1 MTTTTRLLAAASPTK
16 TGGFTSRA
24 KRMDLAREILESAK
38 PSAGNQSWFSALSE
52 EHQSAILEVRD
63 SWRKTS
69 EATGV
74 SASQMAK
81 TIIEKLSARGYKV
94 AKYRQVQ
101 RWLTQG

>member
-1 MTTTTRLLAAASPTK
+1 
-16 TGGFTSRA
+16 
-24 KRMDLAREILESAK
+24 MDLAKEILESAK
-38 PSAGNQSWFSALSE
+38 PSQGNQSWFSALSD

-74 SASQMAK
+74 SACQMAK
-81 TIIEKLSARGYKV
+81 TIVEKLSARGYKV

>member
-1 MTTTTRLLAAASPTK
+1 
-16 TGGFTSRA
+16 
-24 KRMDLAREILESAK
+24 MDLAKEILESAR
-38 PSAGNQSWFSALSE
+38 PSPGNQSWFHALSE

-63 SWRKTS
+63 SWRKTT

-74 SASQMAK
+74 SACQMAK
-81 TIIEKLSARGYKV
+81 TIVEKISARGYKV